1 VPAVSAPEDCEP
13 LTALVPGQVLEPEHL
28 VAFVADQVRVV
39 EAPELTVLGLA
50 VSVIEGAKAETVTI
64 ADCVAEPPL
73 PVHVSSNSVVLESAP
88 VDQVPLVAKAPCQ
101 PPEAVQEV
109 AFCDCQVRLEA
120 APLATVDGDAAS
132 VIVGAGEIT
141 TTSADCEAEPPG
153 PEQVSV

>member
-13 LTALVPGQVLEPEHL
+13 LTALVPDQVLEPEHE
-28 VAFVADQVRVV
+28 VAFCADHVRVV
-39 EAPELTVLGLA
+39 EASELTVLGLA
-50 VSVIEGAKAETVTI
+50 VSVMEGARAETVTM

-73 PVHVSSNSVVLESAP
+73 PVHFSSNSVVLESAP

-109 AFCDCQVRLEA
+109 AFCDCQVRVEA
-120 APLATVDGDAAS
+120 SPLATVDGDAAR

>member
-1 VPAVSAPEDCEP
+1 VLAVSAPEDCEP
-13 LTALVPGQVLEPEHL
+13 LTVLVPDQVLAPEHE
-28 VAFVADQVRVV
+28 VAFFAAQVRVV

-50 VSVIEGAKAETVTI
+50 VSVIEGANAETVTM
-64 ADCVAEPPL
+64 ADCVADPPL
-73 PVHVSSNSVVLESAP
+73 PVHVSSNSVVLESTP

-109 AFCDCQVRLEA
+109 AFCDCQIRLEVP
-120 APLATVDGDAAS
+120 PLATVDGDAVR

-141 TTSADCEAEPPG
+141 TTSADCEADPPR